1 MRGTYE
7 SLAARLEELSRLG
20 GVMGILHWDQ
30 EVIMPEGATEARAK
44 QISALAGI
52 VHDKATAP
60 EIGEWLAKLLANDSS
75 SRFDSFETCNIRE
88 AKRDYDR
95 MTKIPKALVQEMAE
109 LSSRGHAVWALARK
123 DDQYDDFAPVLKRFV
138 ELKIQWARC
147 IDPEKPPYDVNID
160 YYERG
165 MTMARLDPI
174 FERLKAEIVPLLRK
188 IQESGRQPAHSFLQ
202 GEFPIE
208 KQEALGKRISGD
220 IGFSFKHGRM
230 DVSVHPFCGGSHP
243 TDVRITTR
251 YRSDNFVESLY
262 AVIHETGHGLYEQG
276 RMEQGRDLPASE
288 ALSMGIHESQS
299 LFWERMIAQGESFCA
314 RYLELFASTFPE
326 QLQGTPLRD
335 FYEAVNL
342 CHPSFIRVEADE
354 VTYPLHVILRYEI
367 EKSLFEGS
375 ADVDQL
381 PQMWNDKME
390 EYLGIRPP
398 SDTQGI
404 LQDIHWSMGSFGY
417 FPSYTLGAM
426 YACQFYNALK
436 KDMAD
441 VEEKIERGQ
450 FAEIKLWLNQ
460 NIHQKGKLYATEE
473 LVRQVTGE
481 PLNPDHFIR
490 YLNQKYRAIYQLN

>member
-174 FERLKAEIVPLLRK
+174 FERLKAEIVP
-188 IQESGRQPAHSFLQ
+188 
-202 GEFPIE
+202 
-208 KQEALGKRISGD
+208 
-220 IGFSFKHGRM
+220 
-230 DVSVHPFCGGSHP
+230 
-243 TDVRITTR
+243 
-251 YRSDNFVESLY
+251 
-262 AVIHETGHGLYEQG
+262 
-276 RMEQGRDLPASE
+276 
-288 ALSMGIHESQS
+288 
-299 LFWERMIAQGESFCA
+299 
-314 RYLELFASTFPE
+314 
-326 QLQGTPLRD
+326 
-335 FYEAVNL
+335 
-342 CHPSFIRVEADE
+342 
-354 VTYPLHVILRYEI
+354 
-367 EKSLFEGS
+367 
-375 ADVDQL
+375 
-381 PQMWNDKME
+381 
-390 EYLGIRPP
+390 
-398 SDTQGI
+398 
-404 LQDIHWSMGSFGY
+404 
-417 FPSYTLGAM
+417 
-426 YACQFYNALK
+426 
-436 KDMAD
+436 
-441 VEEKIERGQ
+441 
-450 FAEIKLWLNQ
+450 
-460 NIHQKGKLYATEE
+460 
-473 LVRQVTGE
+473 
-481 PLNPDHFIR
+481 
-490 YLNQKYRAIYQLN
+490 